1 VPVSSADLP
10 TGTQYEISGAGQ
22 RAVVTEV
29 GATLR
34 HYSVAGRDVIEDF
47 PAEDMSPASHGQ
59 VLAPWPNRLQAG
71 RYQWGGAMCQLPLSE
86 PARHNAIHGLV
97 RWQAWTR
104 SEQSGDSVTLTHRIH
119 PRDGYPFL
127 IDIELRY
134 RLDDDG
140 LTVLATAANRG
151 LGPAPF
157 GIGFHPY
164 LRLGTEAVDHLI
176 LDCPA
181 ATMLVTDDSGIP
193 TGRQVVD
200 GTAFDFRSPRAIGAL
215 QLDTAYTD
223 LSPGSDG
230 RYRVTLSEPGP
241 APVSTTVW
249 MDPSFGHVMVFSG
262 DTLGPER
269 MRKALAVEPMTCPP
283 NALASGES
291 VINLEPGVAWVGSWG
306 IQP

>member
-1 VPVSSADLP
+1 VAVSSADLP
-10 TGTQYEISGAGQ
+10 TGTQHEIRRAGQ

-34 HYSVAGRDVIEDF
+34 HYSVGGRDVIEDF
-47 PAEDMSPASHGQ
+47 PAEEMSPAGHGQ

-71 RYQWGGAMCQLPLSE
+71 RYRWAGEMHQLPLSE
-86 PARHNAIHGLV
+86 PAHQNAIHGLV
-97 RWQAWTR
+97 RWVAWTCSER
-104 SEQSGDSVTLTHRIH
+104 SQDSLTLSHRIH

-134 RLDDDG
+134 RLDGNG
-140 LTVLATAANRG
+140 LRVSATATNRG

-164 LRLGTEAVDHLI
+164 LRFESETVDHLI

-181 ATMLVTDDSGIP
+181 ATTLVTDDSGIP

-200 GTAFDFRSPRAIGAL
+200 GTAFDFCSPRAIGAL

-223 LSPGSDG
+223 LSLGSDG

-262 DTLGPER
+262 DTLRPER
-269 MRKALAVEPMTCPP
+269 SRKALAVEPMTCPP

-291 VINLEPGVAWVGSWG
+291 VISLEPGVPWVGSWG